1 MDNEIYHDMSE
12 ESKKQ
17 DREQAIY
24 RWEYYGVNYPFDDG
38 RDIISI
44 EDQGGGYAIQAAL
57 DSIVVVRDDDDTFH
71 IKVGDKTYDPIDDI
85 YLTDVTRRLT
95 DDGDG
100 DKVVFHRS
108 NNAESLEI
116 PIDVFEDPIID
127 LETF

>member
-1 MDNEIYHDMSE
+1 MSE
-12 ESKKQ
+12 ESKQQAK
-17 DREQAIY
+17 EQAIY

-44 EDQGGGYAIQAAL
+44 EDQGGGYATDQEVKDAIQAAL

-108 NNAESLEI
+108 NNASSLEI